1 MPHTGV
7 NGKQKNRFHWKTI
20 AVITPLIISLV
31 LIGDIIFC
39 TISPSNYSSYDLD
52 YRLPLRTLVKP
63 TPAIDLFRTTVILTD
78 APISTK
84 MTCTIHVNSPSKA
97 EYNIKD
103 EYRLTRNAIVDLKVI
118 PVMEYEK
125 FNEYSASL
133 DGNSLT
139 LNIVEVNG
147 TKYYGMSDFNLTN
160 TNEVRTIVVS
170 YTAEY
175 YPVSGGAVKIPWVF
189 TDKYTQT
196 SGFWLPTI
204 PVEKGST
211 SDVCKLQIDYSM
223 PYTKVLI
230 EQSGWLDSFANA
242 KSGWTYYGQNQTI
255 NAQSFEYPIEQNV
268 TKDGNSY
275 IFLTV
280 FSEQNQSN
288 QPTLTV
294 VPDFFGAPLLMVSF
308 LASPFLIIIAESLD
322 EKRSKESSKGQSNT
336 KSLLSLLY
344 KTFKSYALPLA
355 VASFIG
361 ISTYP
366 NAIILLT
373 LIYEITNPIVLSI
386 VILFPAIF
394 YIIYAF
400 VKKSL

>member
-1 MPHTGV
+1 
-7 NGKQKNRFHWKTI
+7 
-20 AVITPLIISLV
+20 
-31 LIGDIIFC
+31 
-39 TISPSNYSSYDLD
+39 
-52 YRLPLRTLVKP
+52 
-63 TPAIDLFRTTVILTD
+63 
-78 APISTK
+78 
-84 MTCTIHVNSPSKA
+84 
-97 EYNIKD
+97 
-103 EYRLTRNAIVDLKVI
+103 
-118 PVMEYEK
+118 
-125 FNEYSASL
+125 
-133 DGNSLT
+133 
-139 LNIVEVNG
+139 
-147 TKYYGMSDFNLTN
+147 
-160 TNEVRTIVVS
+160 
-170 YTAEY
+170 
-175 YPVSGGAVKIPWVF
+175 
-189 TDKYTQT
+189 
-196 SGFWLPTI
+196 
-204 PVEKGST
+204 
-211 SDVCKLQIDYSM
+211 M

-242 KSGWTYYGQNQTI
+242 KSGWTYYGENQTI
-255 NAQSFEYPIEQNV
+255 KAQSFEYPIEQNV

-294 VPDFFGAPLLMVSF
+294 VADFFGAPLLMVSF

-322 EKRSKESSKGQSNT
+322 EKRSKESSKGQSNA
-336 KSLLSLLY
+336 KGLLSLLY